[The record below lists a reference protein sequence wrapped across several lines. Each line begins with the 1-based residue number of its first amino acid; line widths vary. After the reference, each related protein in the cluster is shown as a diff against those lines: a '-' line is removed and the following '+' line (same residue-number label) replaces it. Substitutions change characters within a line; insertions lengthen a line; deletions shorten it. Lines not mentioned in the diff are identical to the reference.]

1 MFVVFDIGNVL
12 IGWNPRNLFRK
23 VMEEPRMDELL
34 STALSMDFVRHTD
47 VAASFADAVEE
58 RAAAYPEFAD
68 ALRLFHRRWRETL
81 GPPLEPN
88 VALLRRLRAATRPVY
103 ALSNF
108 AAETFAIAETLH
120 PFLKEFDARVISGHV
135 GVAKP
140 DPRIFEILFERVGRA
155 PKELLFVDDSLDNV
169 RASEA
174 LGMPAIHF
182 TPGLDLENELWARGA
197 LT

>member
-23 VMEEPRMDELL
+23 VMDELRMEQLL

-47 VAASFADAVEE
+47 VAASFADTVEE
-58 RAAAYPEFAD
+58 RAAAYPEFAE
-68 ALRLFHRRWRETL
+68 ALRLFHRRCPETL
-81 GPPLEPN
+81 GAPVEAN
-88 VALLRRLRAATRPVY
+88 VALLHRLRAATRPVY

-108 AAETFAIAETLH
+108 AAETFAIAEDLH
-120 PFLKEFDARVISGHV
+120 PFLKAFDVRVISGHV

-140 DPRIFEILFERVGRA
+140 DRRIFEILFERVGRA
-155 PKELLFVDDSLDNV
+155 PEELLFVDDSVANV

-182 TPGLDLENELWARGA
+182 TPGLDLEEVLKARGS

>member
-12 IGWNPRNLFRK
+12 VGWNPRNLFRK
-23 VMEEPRMDELL
+23 VMDELRMEELL
-34 STALSMDFVRHTD
+34 STALSMEFVSHTD

-58 RAAAYPEFAD
+58 RATAYPEFAD
-68 ALRLFHRRWRETL
+68 ALRLFHGRWVETL
-81 GPPLEPN
+81 GPPLEAN
-88 VALLRRLRAATRPVY
+88 VALLRRIRASGRPVY

-108 AAETFAIAETLH
+108 AAETFAIAEDLH

-140 DPRIFEILFERVGRA
+140 NRGIFDILFERTRRA
-155 PKELLFVDDSLDNV
+155 PEELLFIDDSLANV
-169 RASEA
+169 HASEA
-174 LGMPAIHF
+174 LGMPAIRY
-182 TPGLDLENELWARGA
+182 TPDLDLEAELKARGA